1 MTLFRA
7 ALVQAAKAVK
17 VALSLEDFLT
27 ALDLG
32 EHHAQFV
39 SQGIKRVSD
48 LRLVESEQ
56 DLEVVGMQ
64 KVFERRKLMRVIKD
78 EL

>member
-1 MTLFRA
+1 M
-7 ALVQAAKAVK
+7 K
-17 VALSLEDFLT
+17 VGLSLEDFLT
-27 ALDLG
+27 ALDFG

-48 LRLVESEQ
+48 NLRLIESEQ

-64 KVFERRKLMRVIKD
+64 KVFERRKLLRIIKD